1 MGIRI
6 PVGCTKVMNKV
17 GKSGMKWYK
26 VVKKFYFYDQTRKIL
41 MTTFI
46 GDYTV
51 KLDSKGRLSF
61 PAAFKRQIREAAQ
74 AGFVLKRDVF
84 ENCLILYP
92 MEEWERQNK
101 MIKARTNP
109 YNKEHA
115 RFLRMFFSGTA
126 EVILDANNRMLIPKR
141 LLDYAKIEN
150 EVVLAGQSGK
160 IEIWSSDRY
169 GSVSETDENFAAM
182 AEKILGGSFDEPDI

>member
-1 MGIRI
+1 
-6 PVGCTKVMNKV
+6 
-17 GKSGMKWYK
+17 
-26 VVKKFYFYDQTRKIL
+26 

-51 KLDSKGRLSF
+51 RLDSKGRLSF
-61 PAAFKRQIREAAQ
+61 PAAFKRQISDAVQ
-74 AGFVLKRDVF
+74 NGFVLKRDVF
-84 ENCLILYP
+84 ENCLIMYP

-101 MIKARTNP
+101 IIRARTNP

-126 EVILDANNRMLIPKR
+126 EVSLDASNRMLIPKR
-141 LLDYAKIEN
+141 LLEYAGIID

-160 IEIWSSDRY
+160 IEIWASDKY
-169 GSVSETDENFAAM
+169 SGVSVADEEFASM